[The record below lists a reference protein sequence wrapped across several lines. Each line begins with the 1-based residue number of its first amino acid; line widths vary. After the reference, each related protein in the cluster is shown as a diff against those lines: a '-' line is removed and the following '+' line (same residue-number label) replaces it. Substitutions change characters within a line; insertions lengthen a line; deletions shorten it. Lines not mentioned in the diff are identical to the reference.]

1 MGELYAK
8 NAVSSTS
15 PDCMFSFCFAC
26 FFFFVVVVVFLP
38 SLHYDVIPE
47 HTIKP
52 AVYRYKCNVN
62 ILLAQV

>member
-8 NAVSSTS
+8 NEVSSAS
-15 PDCMFSFCFAC
+15 PDCMFCFCFAC
-26 FFFFVVVVVFLP
+26 CFFLP
-38 SLHYDVIPE
+38 SLYYDVIPE

-62 ILLAQV
+62 ILLVQV